1 MSLCACV
8 IQVCRKYVNGS
19 SGVIRVCTSVS
30 GHRHR
35 GGCVDTCRSVWYLH
49 CVYTGREERVGH
61 TARDSHCP
69 KHRHGARCVCL
80 PPSRAAGLEVDGN
93 PSSPSCPQGS
103 ECWSMWAAA
112 VTGRVG
118 ARRPAPASPGEHARQ
133 NPPLSPCVPAR
144 GLHPDA
150 RQPQRW
156 PLPTE
161 TQVLPPARCV
171 LLTRHSRPEPTWL
184 LTRFQKQTRRP
195 PKPANHSPSKA

>member
-49 CVYTGREERVGH
+49 CVYTGREECVGH

-69 KHRHGARCVCL
+69 EHCHGARCVCL
-80 PPSRAAGLEVDGN
+80 PPLRAAGLEVDGN
-93 PSSPSCPQGS
+93 PSSPSCPQGC

-133 NPPLSPCVPAR
+133 NPPLSQPTLRPRPRSAPR
-144 GLHPDA
+144 RAAMAPPDGNA
-150 RQPQRW
+150 GPPSCRVCAADP
-156 PLPTE
+156 PLTP
-161 TQVLPPARCV
+161 
-171 LLTRHSRPEPTWL
+171 
-184 LTRFQKQTRRP
+184 
-195 PKPANHSPSKA
+195 